1 MLFLFSVPYLWGM
14 RLKDWNMEER
24 PREKLLLK
32 GPCALGNA
40 ELLAIFIGSGVP
52 GTNAVSVAQEL
63 LSSAGGRLSE
73 LCRRPA
79 KKLMKTK
86 GIGQARAVAIAAA
99 LELGRRYLAEAA
111 SRQATVNG
119 PEDVVDIMLPLLK
132 GLDHEECWALYLNR
146 ANVVTGKER
155 LTSGTVDCTLI
166 DNRQILRRVLDEQAK
181 AVILVHNHPS
191 GSPLPGE
198 SDLQATRQLQ
208 LSLRTFDVKL
218 FDHVIIADGAYY
230 SFQDERICKS
240 E

>member
-1 MLFLFSVPYLWGM
+1 M
-14 RLKDWNMEER
+14 RLKDWNTEER

-32 GPCALGNA
+32 GPGAVGNA

-52 GTNAVSVAQEL
+52 GTNAVSVAHEL

-73 LCRRPA
+73 LCRRPP
-79 KKLMKTK
+79 KQLMRMK
-86 GIGQARAVAIAAA
+86 GVGQARAVAIAAA

-111 SRQATVNG
+111 ARQATVNG
-119 PEDVVDIMLPLLK
+119 PEDVVDMMLPLLK

-146 ANVVTGKER
+146 ANVVIRKEK

-166 DNRQILRRVLDEQAK
+166 NSKQVLRRVLDEQAK

-198 SDLQATRQLQ
+198 ADIKATRQLQ
-208 LSLRTFDVKL
+208 LSLQAFDVKL
-218 FDHVIIADGAYY
+218 YDHVIIADGAYY